1 MKPGDLVKLCEEGY
15 PQFRGDVGVLM
26 YEDVPVSKI
35 RGWWLLMV
43 GGKVIQIHEERLEVV
58 NESR

>member
-1 MKPGDLVKLCEEGY
+1 MKLCEEGY

-26 YEDVPVSKI
+26 YEDVPVSTI

>member
-1 MKPGDLVKLCEEGY
+1 MKPGDLVKLCKESY
-15 PQFRGDVGVLM
+15 PQFKGNVGVLM
-26 YEDVPVSKI
+26 YEDVPVSTI

-43 GGKVIQIHEERLEVV
+43 GGKIIQIHQDNLEVI